1 MEHMRHKNL
10 PGTTEARLLEQTHC
24 HVLAMMFAGHET
36 TASTMLFAVK
46 YISENP
52 EVLAALQAE
61 HDVIRESK
69 DKDAVSGL
77 TWDDFKK
84 MNLTQHVITET
95 IRLCNPIGLLWLETK
110 DDVPMQGYVAPNGW
124 KVICAIREAQHD
136 PGNYEN
142 PKQFNPWHHGQP
154 HHSFCHPIRR
164 YLHSTAQQ
172 RGCFSTLQQNL
183 NPANRLPF
191 FGFGGGARL
200 CLGADLAWLE
210 ILVFL
215 HQLVTKFQWE
225 LCGEDVESYFPL
237 PKLSKGLQINVH
249 KHIKSDPI
257 PSAC

>member
-24 HVLAMMFAGHET
+24 HVLAMMFAGHAT
-36 TASTMLFAVK
+36 TASTKLFAVK

-95 IRLCNPIGLLWLETK
+95 TRLCNQLVFYGLRLKMMYQCKVMNLCFPPFQ
-110 DDVPMQGYVAPNGW
+110 VFGYVAPKGW

-136 PGNYEN
+136 PANYEN
-142 PKQFNPWHHGQP
+142 PKQFNPWHHGQTTDFP
-154 HHSFCHPIRR
+154 S
-164 YLHSTAQQ
+164 
-172 RGCFSTLQQNL
+172 
-183 NPANRLPF
+183 

-200 CLGADLAWLE
+200 CPGADLVWLE

-237 PKLSKGLQINVH
+237 PKLSKGLRINVH
-249 KHIKSDPI
+249 KHIKSDPL